1 VADAKDYKD
10 EIGALGK
17 VLAALAD
24 LEEDGQQF
32 VLRSAMDR
40 LGHSSMSV
48 SGGGNGPTTKGPAG
62 AGGSPAVHTAGSH
75 SGGSLGK
82 PKQFLDDKLPKTDVE
97 RVGCL
102 AFYLAHSR
110 EMPHFKTADITALNT
125 EAAQKPLSNAA
136 YAVGNAQQSGLLT
149 NAGKRGHKQITSFGE
164 KVVNALP
171 DREAVAA
178 VVAAGKAQRRR
189 RKKTAKTKVAR
200 K

>member
-1 VADAKDYKD
+1 VSDANNYKE

-24 LEEDGQQF
+24 LEAGGQQF

-40 LGHSSMSV
+40 LGHSSIPAG
-48 SGGGNGPTTKGPAG
+48 GGGNGGITKGAVG
-62 AGGSPAVHTAGSH
+62 LGTAGG
-75 SGGSLGK
+75 GGSLGT
-82 PKQFLDDKLPKTDVE
+82 PKRFLDDKLPKTDVE

-102 AFYLAHSR
+102 AFFLAQSR
-110 EMPHFKTADITALNT
+110 ETPHFKTADITALNT

-136 YAVGNAQQSGLLT
+136 YAIGNAQQSGLLT

-164 KVVNALP
+164 KIVNALP

-178 VVAAGKAQRRR
+178 VVASGKTQRRR
-189 RKKTAKTKVAR
+189 KRKSPKKKAASK
-200 K
+200 